1 MVILGID
8 PGTTRLGYA
17 VLDIKYVK
25 TKKFYHLKIKDYGCF
40 ESEDKEQPQRLKK
53 IYNFLKKTIKEHH
66 PEYLSLENIFFFKNA
81 KTVIHISE
89 ARGVIILA
97 AAENNLPILE
107 LTPIEVKQLLT
118 GYGRA
123 DKKEVRKTICNIL
136 NLKHLPKLDD
146 TSDAL
151 AIAFTSFNKLK
162 KINFTLDKFLCKIE
176 K

>member
-17 VLDIKYVK
+17 VLNINYSKSQKSYR
-25 TKKFYHLKIKDYGCF
+25 LKLQGYGCL
-40 ESEDKEQPQRLKK
+40 EPKDQEQPLRLKA
-53 IYNFLKKTIKEHH
+53 IYNFLKKTIKNYN
-66 PEYLSLENIFFFKNA
+66 PDYVSLENIFFFKNA
-81 KTVIHISE
+81 KTVIRISE

-97 AAENNLPILE
+97 AAESKTPILE

-136 NLKHLPKLDD
+136 NLSHLPRLDD
-146 TSDAL
+146 TSDAM

-162 KINFTLDKFLCKIE
+162 KIDFTLDKFSCKIDQ
-176 K
+176 

>member
-17 VLDIKYVK
+17 VLDINYSKN
-25 TKKFYHLKIKDYGCF
+25 KKSYRLKLKNYGCF
-40 ESEDKEQPQRLKK
+40 EPKGQEQPQRLKK
-53 IYNFLKKTIKEHH
+53 IHTFLRKTIKEYK

-81 KTVIHISE
+81 KTVIRISE

-97 AAENNLPILE
+97 AAENKIPILE

-118 GYGRA
+118 GYGRS

-136 NLKHLPKLDD
+136 NLSHLPKLDD
-146 TSDAL
+146 TSDAM
-151 AIAFTSFNKLK
+151 AIAFTGFNKLN
-162 KINFTLDKFLCKIE
+162 KINFTLDKFSCKIDQ
-176 K
+176 

>member
-1 MVILGID
+1 MLILGID

-17 VLDIKYVK
+17 VLDINYSKSQKNYRLKVK
-25 TKKFYHLKIKDYGCF
+25 SYGCF
-40 ESEDKEQPQRLKK
+40 EPKDLEQPQRLEK
-53 IYNFLKKTIKEHH
+53 IYNFLKKTIKNYK
-66 PEYLSLENIFFFKNA
+66 PDYVSLENIFFFKNA
-81 KTVIHISE
+81 KTVIRISE

-97 AAENNLPILE
+97 ATENKTPILE

-136 NLKHLPKLDD
+136 NLSHLPKLDD

-162 KINFTLDKFLCKIE
+162 RINFTLDKFSCKIDQ
-176 K
+176 